1 MEAWYTFDSEV
12 KLYLV
17 CCCIHSRHVK
27 NVLFIPS
34 KCLLEAY
41 SINEG
46 LSVVEVRCLMPVSIM
61 QLCAASGT
69 PWPVTCF
76 YGGLLTNSQF
86 KGSILISLAH
96 NKTQP

>member
-1 MEAWYTFDSEV
+1 MEDQYALDSEIQ
-12 KLYLV
+12 LYLV
-17 CCCIHSRHVK
+17 CCCSHLRHAK

-34 KCLLEAY
+34 KCSLKAY

-46 LSVVEVRCLMPVSIM
+46 LSVVEMGFFVPVHKM

-76 YGGLLTNSQF
+76 YGGLLVNFQF
-86 KGSILISLAH
+86 KGSV
-96 NKTQP
+96 